1 MGPPTWRWTTDSGGR
16 DQREGDEWRGRRATR
31 GWRHRGDGWVRD
43 RGGGSFRLVT
53 GDVFAPIAQLLV
65 DRLCPIGEPTVVDL

>member
-1 MGPPTWRWTTDSGGR
+1 MAR
-16 DQREGDEWRGRRATR
+16 RRATR

-53 GDVFAPIAQLLV
+53 GDVFALIAQLLV
-65 DRLCPIGEPTVVDL
+65 DRLYPIGEPAVVDL